1 MPIVKFVKNSHQSKT
16 ALQKSIEYVSQEKK
30 TLADN
35 GMRYVSGINCNGLN
49 AYNEMMLTRCAYPFK
64 GTNSSERFFYQYIQ
78 AFDSKDEITA
88 DEVHA
93 IGMEF
98 AEKAWTNHQVL
109 VATHIDRGHMHNH
122 FIISPINLETG
133 NRLRQSPQTLK
144 HLRKLSDDICQQR
157 GAKVLKPY
165 DYNTPSGLA
174 QGELRAAEKGA
185 SWKFELMFVIDAAM
199 KQCKNKHDFFEFMK
213 KHGYQVKWTSERKY
227 ITYTCPN
234 GMKCRDIKLHEEKY
248 RKEEMSLEFEIRKLE
263 AEELRRNSAD
273 GESNQS
279 YDSGFKN
286 VGKTDRAAAD
296 AERPTDSDIQRDNLQ
311 SGRNIAAGR
320 KRRSGE
326 TKDGNLN
333 GSGISIQ
340 KVDGKYLRPDGSLI
354 ETGWETERAVW
365 LSDEQSVGNN
375 FGTQEETA
383 ATADW
388 NSYGGASV
396 ISDSLYFAG
405 NLSKLIENPKHKP
418 RRIHGKLSQREKE
431 KKLAHG
437 QKIDDDYG
445 FEQSM

>member
-30 TLADN
+30 TLAEN
-35 GMRYVSGINCNGLN
+35 RMRYVSGINCNGLN
-49 AYNEMMLTRCAYPFK
+49 AYNEMMLTRSAYPFK

-78 AFDSKDEITA
+78 AFDSKDDITA

-93 IGMEF
+93 IGLEF
-98 AEKAWTNHQVL
+98 AERAWTNHQVL
-109 VATHIDRGHMHNH
+109 VATHVDRGHMHNH

-213 KHGYQVKWTSERKY
+213 KYGYQVKWTSERKY

-234 GMKCRDIKLHEEKY
+234 GMRCRCVKLHEEKY
-248 RKEEMSLEFEIRKLE
+248 RKEEMEYEFKIRQLE
-263 AEELRRNSAD
+263 AEERRQHSENGAGDKSDNRRFGTVGGADKYGQESQRADEYESAGSTDNGNGAKSEPNQAGGAGPDEKSQNRAGYSVEIHD
-273 GESNQS
+273 GQ
-279 YDSGFKN
+279 YCR
-286 VGKTDRAAAD
+286 T
-296 AERPTDSDIQRDNLQ
+296 
-311 SGRNIAAGR
+311 
-320 KRRSGE
+320 
-326 TKDGNLN
+326 
-333 GSGISIQ
+333 
-340 KVDGKYLRPDGSLI
+340 DGSVI
-354 ETGWETERAVW
+354 TTGWESERAVW
-365 LSDEQSVGNN
+365 LANEQSGGSD
-375 FGTQEETA
+375 FGYQKETDSA
-383 ATADW
+383 SDW
-388 NSYGGASV
+388 HHFSRPGV

-405 NLSKLIENPKHKP
+405 NLFEMIDNQRQKPHRKHA
-418 RRIHGKLSQREKE
+418 RLSQKEKE

-437 QKIDDDYG
+437 QKIDDDG
-445 FEQSM
+445 WEQTM